1 MYHGWNDP
9 AIPAL
14 NTIDYFQSV
23 EKSMGKRD
31 RESFLRL
38 FMAPGMAHCGGGPGP
53 NAFGAG
59 GSGGPDPE
67 RNMYR
72 ALELWV
78 EQGTAPARI
87 IATKYKNDRNP
98 AEGTMMTRPLCAFPS
113 VAKYKGSGNTNDAA
127 NFVGG
132 PPGK

>member
-1 MYHGWNDP
+1 KARGGKLIMYHGWNDP

-23 EKSMGKRD
+23 EKRMGNTD
-31 RESFLRL
+31 SESFLRL
-38 FMAPGMAHCGGGPGP
+38 FIAPGMAHCGGGAGP

-59 GSGGPDPE
+59 VSGSSDPE

-78 EQGTAPARI
+78 EQSTTPGRMNH
-87 IATKYKNDRNP
+87 TKNKKN
-98 AEGTMMTRPLCAFPS
+98 
-113 VAKYKGSGNTNDAA
+113 AKHHA
-127 NFVGG
+127 
-132 PPGK
+132 